1 MFVGVPAE
9 FGSCPDV
16 AHLDSVE
23 SHHEYVVS
31 PACHELRLPDWL
43 AAAAAAQI
51 ALLVCC
57 VGPETYPDND
67 AVHSLSVADQAC

>member
-43 AAAAAAQI
+43 AAAAAQI
-51 ALLVCC
+51 ALLV
-57 VGPETYPDND
+57 GPERYPDND
-67 AVHSLSVADQAC
+67 AVHSLSVADQACQGY